1 VSEGPLNPIAS
12 ERAADYVKAFKAKYP
27 DGNVSQARITN
38 VIEMLARAINEAGS
52 ATDVV
57 AVGKALEGMEHDS
70 LWGGKIMMRPQDHQ
84 AIQDVHIFAH
94 TNEGVQFDYDNSGY
108 GMVVESS
115 VAMASADA
123 PTTCK
128 MQRP

>member
-1 VSEGPLNPIAS
+1 
-12 ERAADYVKAFKAKYP
+12 
-27 DGNVSQARITN
+27 
-38 VIEMLARAINEAGS
+38 
-52 ATDVV
+52 
-57 AVGKALEGMEHDS
+57 EGMEHYS